1 MNALLN
7 QSAFNSVV
15 LMHDGIKEFALSI
28 GTLPINTMFQ
38 EIVTRMPLLT
48 HLDLRL
54 HVPMHSV
61 ELEALELFRG
71 LRKLQVVILPNY
83 HLTANVIQELSRLP
97 DLGVVQFEY
106 GGTQGFGDP
115 SDVHVFDPRL
125 EDGAFP
131 ALWDLSLTA
140 RLIDMDCFMNAP
152 FAPIN
157 ITSLY
162 IDSSFTVPET
172 SESVH
177 TFLCTVARTCKMLE
191 CLYLALITV
200 TSEVQEGDIIN
211 FDTLRPLLDCPRL
224 VTFELCHDHS
234 LDITLENIEELT
246 IKWPSIRSLLLNCEP
261 RCLSQSSLTLRALV
275 PFTRCHELRHLGLYL
290 NATAADLPTKQEE
303 FEPFQKLSKLSV
315 GASEISEERSVALFL
330 SRLCPMGCEIECGVT
345 WHDRLIWEQELGDEI
360 SRRCNKWEKVGELL
374 PLLWQLR
381 QEEKI
386 ASKNLKAEVE
396 DLRMRTRVLMDREKL
411 ATPAGCVVL

>member
-1 MNALLN
+1 MVEFARLPGPADWKRFNKYSRRVRRLFVLQDYEPLHSSIFDDVGRTRTTLNILPNLHTFKWIGMNALLN

-71 LRKLQVVILPNY
+71 LLKLQVVILPNY

-162 IDSSFTVPET
+162 
-172 SESVH
+172 
-177 TFLCTVARTCKMLE
+177 
-191 CLYLALITV
+191 
-200 TSEVQEGDIIN
+200 
-211 FDTLRPLLDCPRL
+211 
-224 VTFELCHDHS
+224 
-234 LDITLENIEELT
+234 
-246 IKWPSIRSLLLNCEP
+246 
-261 RCLSQSSLTLRALV
+261 
-275 PFTRCHELRHLGLYL
+275 
-290 NATAADLPTKQEE
+290 
-303 FEPFQKLSKLSV
+303 
-315 GASEISEERSVALFL
+315 
-330 SRLCPMGCEIECGVT
+330 
-345 WHDRLIWEQELGDEI
+345 
-360 SRRCNKWEKVGELL
+360 
-374 PLLWQLR
+374 
-381 QEEKI
+381 
-386 ASKNLKAEVE
+386 
-396 DLRMRTRVLMDREKL
+396 
-411 ATPAGCVVL
+411 